1 MMEISQNMDLKELP
15 TDEELMLSLAEELD
29 KDVDKLSSP
38 GKSIKKSHL
47 SITNKCKFE
56 FFLQIL
62 NLIRLIWNYKMI
74 WSWVTLMIQ

>member
-15 TDEELMLSLAEELD
+15 TDEELMLSIAEELD

-47 SITNKCKFE
+47 SITNKCNFDY
-56 FFLQIL
+56 FLQIL
-62 NLIRLIWNYKMI
+62 NLIRLIWNYKMV